1 MAAKKDDFAQQQ
13 SLFNKEL
20 KEGAFH
26 RVYLLCGEQAYLRI
40 QNRDRLR
47 AALLGDGD
55 QMNVSVYTG
64 MDVTAREI
72 IDEAMT
78 LPFFADRRVI
88 LMENSVF
95 FSKKASTESDALA
108 AFCLKFPRQL
118 LWSLWKKVPTSE
130 KNSTRQFRRMD
141 SYSTVRI

>member
-47 AALLGDGD
+47 EKKQVRNPMLL
-55 QMNVSVYTG
+55 
-64 MDVTAREI
+64 R
-72 IDEAMT
+72 
-78 LPFFADRRVI
+78 L
-88 LMENSVF
+88 
-95 FSKKASTESDALA
+95 
-108 AFCLKFPRQL
+108 FCLKFPRQL